1 MSRWFRHYAGMM
13 SDPKFGG
20 VARRCSNVAGTQKV
34 SRADVLFVWGCILES
49 AAERNSAEFDWDAD
63 AIGDLL
69 CCDTQLVQRIHD
81 ELEQS
86 GLIEKGRICKWS
98 ARQFTSDNSTERSR
112 KHRAT
117 AMQRCATP
125 PETETETYTE
135 TEKKKEE
142 GAREQV
148 RAHAQHD
155 PESVSKTKKPR
166 TETPRGTR
174 WPADAVVP
182 EDWLA
187 EGEAYREM
195 GKLPPLDLRAE
206 ALKFANYWAAKSGG
220 SATKIDWKRTWIN
233 WCLTAKGTQNGYG
246 KSEQKSLA
254 SEVFGGLYAEARAA
268 REASGN

>member
-20 VARRCSNVAGTQKV
+20 VARRCSNVAGTQRV

-69 CCDTQLVQRIHD
+69 CCDTQLVQRVHD

-86 GLIEKGRICKWS
+86 GLIEKGRICKWND
-98 ARQFTSDNSTERSR
+98 RQFTSDSSTERSR

-117 AMQRCATP
+117 VAQRCATP
-125 PETETETYTE
+125 PETETY

-142 GAREQV
+142 EAREQD
-148 RAHAQHD
+148 RAPPSSKS
-155 PESVSKTKKPR
+155 PEPR
-166 TETPRGTR
+166 TASRPKEPRRGTR
-174 WPADAVVP
+174 WPAEAVVP
-182 EDWLA
+182 DEWIS

-195 GKLPPLDLRAE
+195 AGRPALDLRAE

-220 SATKIDWKRTWIN
+220 SATKVDWKRTWLN
-233 WCLTAKGTQNGYG
+233 WCLSANGNTNGSRSG
-246 KSEQKSLA
+246 KSQLEQLA
-254 SEVFGGLYAEARAA
+254 DIARGGPLID
-268 REASGN
+268 G